1 MKIKYSIIL
10 CGLAV
15 AFAAV
20 SLWVILSGGRN
31 SRALKTKFR
40 LGGLMLTVSG
50 MIACSEGAGPMQVSC
65 YDVQAPEYAAFN
77 MPGGS
82 NKVKAGDEIGITITG
97 SGFVPFKY
105 KMFVNDMKDILQEG
119 ELGDKEGTYTV
130 KVAGTDFKGPAVFC
144 VYGVRNESDEILGGC
159 DFVIE

>member
-1 MKIKYSIIL
+1 
-10 CGLAV
+10 
-15 AFAAV
+15 
-20 SLWVILSGGRN
+20 
-31 SRALKTKFR
+31 
-40 LGGLMLTVSG
+40 MLTVSG

-97 SGFVPFKY
+97 SGFVSFKY

-144 VYGVRNESDEILGGC
+144 VYGVRDESDQILGGC